1 VKIYN
6 FAFNEQ
12 DIAILDQLLKEA
24 PYRVAA
30 PIVNKMN
37 AQIAEQ
43 EKPPQADSTKQTATG

>member
-1 VKIYN
+1 MKIYN

-12 DIAILDQLLKEA
+12 DISVLDQLLREA

-37 AQIAEQ
+37 KQIEEQ
-43 EKPPQADSTKQTATG
+43 ERPKEVPYHPV